1 MQRRRKGCFQLF
13 SFRLEELAVGN
24 HAEKVGPSGEREGKT
39 PHFQGKPEVLGLGQ
53 KCFLGGSQV
62 EGFFPPFVLG
72 ELSSL

>member
-62 EGFFPPFVLG
+62 EGFFPSFVLG